1 MCTGGEMMNA
11 ETIKRASAVYFSLL
25 KDKVI
30 DENSEHFQTYFD
42 PDVRQTVLLLADE
55 SGTYIIESAKRIQLV
70 VQPTGSVFATNFT
83 HMKEKH
89 KQVET
94 KKHFHLISVVVMAFL
109 ASIDRNQAAKIRTKR
124 EGISYYALERQVN
137 ELIMNWDN
145 ILKTKPTFG
154 EEERIDMKEVVTTWK
169 YMEVDTDDYGVKKGN
184 RRTRIGLI
192 AGAMRLLETEGLII
206 ILDRDD
212 IAKAIPKQELFER
225 IEYLYHDYDRYELF
239 KKLMTPEEGEEHAE
253 NQSN

>member
-1 MCTGGEMMNA
+1 MYTGGQMMNA
-11 ETIKRASAVYFSLL
+11 EIIKKASAVYFSLL

-30 DENSEHFQTYFD
+30 DEYSEHFQTYFD
-42 PDVRQTVLLLADE
+42 PEVRQTVLLLADE
-55 SGTYIIESAKRIQLV
+55 SGTYIIESPKRIQLV

-94 KKHFHLISVVVMAFL
+94 KRHFHLISVVIMSFL
-109 ASIDRNQAAKIRTKR
+109 ASIDRNQAAKIRTQR
-124 EGISYYALERQVN
+124 EGISYYTLERQVN
-137 ELIMNWDN
+137 DLIMNWDS
-145 ILKTKPTFG
+145 ILKTKPNFG

-169 YMEVDTDDYGVKKGN
+169 YMEVETEDFGGKKAN

-192 AGAMRLLETEGLII
+192 ASAMRLLETEGLVV

-212 IAKAIPKQELFER
+212 IPKAIPKQELFER
-225 IEYLYHDYDRYELF
+225 IEYLYHDYDRYELL
-239 KKLMTPEEGEEHAE
+239 KQLMTSKEDEHAE
-253 NQSN
+253 DSSN

>member
-11 ETIKRASAVYFSLL
+11 ESMKKASAVYFTLL

-30 DENSEHFQTYFD
+30 DENSEYFQTYFD
-42 PDVRQTVLLLADE
+42 PEVRQTVLLLADE
-55 SGTYIIESAKRIQLV
+55 SGTYIIESPRRIQLV

-89 KQVET
+89 RQIET
-94 KKHFHLISVVVMAFL
+94 KKHFHLISVVIMSFL
-109 ASIDRNQAAKIRTKR
+109 AAIDRSQAAKIRTKR
-124 EGISYYALERQVN
+124 EGISYFALERQVN
-137 ELIMNWDN
+137 DLIMNWDS
-145 ILKTKPTFG
+145 ILKVKPSFG

-169 YMEVDTDDYGVKKGN
+169 YMEVDTEDSGFKKGN

-192 AGAMRLLETEGLII
+192 ASAMRFLETEGLIV

-212 IAKAIPKQELFER
+212 IPKAIPKQELFER

-239 KKLMTPEEGEEHAE
+239 KKLMTIEEDEHAK
-253 NQSN
+253 NPSN

>member
-1 MCTGGEMMNA
+1 MYRGEILMNA
-11 ETIKRASAVYFSLL
+11 ETIKRASAVYFTLL

-42 PDVRQTVLLLADE
+42 PEVRQAVLLLADE
-55 SGTYIIESAKRIQLV
+55 SGTYIIESPKRIQLV

-83 HMKEKH
+83 HLKEKH
-89 KQVET
+89 KQVES
-94 KKHFHLISVVVMAFL
+94 KKHFHLISVVIMSFL

-137 ELIMNWDN
+137 DLMIKWES
-145 ILKTKPTFG
+145 ILKTQPTFG
-154 EEERIDMKEVVTTWK
+154 EDERIDMKEVVTTWK
-169 YMEVDTDDYGVKKGN
+169 YMEVDTDDFGLKKGN

-192 AGAMRLLETEGLII
+192 AGAMRLLETEGLIV

-212 IAKAIPKQELFER
+212 IARVIPKTELFER

-239 KKLMTPEEGEEHAE
+239 KKLMTTEEDEHAE
-253 NQSN
+253 NPSN

>member
-1 MCTGGEMMNA
+1 MNA
-11 ETIKRASAVYFSLL
+11 ESIKKASAVYFTLL

-30 DENSEHFQTYFD
+30 DENSEHFQSYFE
-42 PDVRQTVLLLADE
+42 PEVRQTVLLLADE
-55 SGTYIIESAKRIQLV
+55 SGTYIIESPKRIHLV
-70 VQPTGSVFATNFT
+70 VQPTGSVFATNFS

-94 KKHFHLISVVVMAFL
+94 KKHFHLISVVIMSFL
-109 ASIDRNQAAKIRTKR
+109 AAIDRNQAAKIRMKR
-124 EGISYYALERQVN
+124 EGISYYSLERQVN
-137 ELIMNWDN
+137 DLIMNWDS
-145 ILKTKPTFG
+145 ILKAKPTFG

-192 AGAMRLLETEGLII
+192 ASAMRLLETEGLIV

-212 IAKAIPKQELFER
+212 IAKVIPKQELFER
-225 IEYLYHDYDRYELF
+225 IEYLYHDYDRYELL
-239 KKLMTPEEGEEHAE
+239 KKLIAKEEGQHAE
-253 NQSN
+253 NPSN

>member
-1 MCTGGEMMNA
+1 MCRGGKVMNA
-11 ETIKRASAVYFSLL
+11 ETIKRASAVYFTLL

-55 SGTYIIESAKRIQLV
+55 SGTYIIESPKRIHLV

-83 HMKEKH
+83 HMKDKH
-89 KQVET
+89 RQIET
-94 KKHFHLISVVVMAFL
+94 KKHFHLVSVVIMSFL
-109 ASIDRNQAAKIRTKR
+109 ATIDRNQAAKIRTKR

-137 ELIMNWDN
+137 DLISSWDN
-145 ILKTKPTFG
+145 ILKTRPAFG
-154 EEERIDMKEVVTTWK
+154 EDERIDMMEVVTTWK
-169 YMEVDTDDYGVKKGN
+169 YMEVDTEEYGVKKGN

-192 AGAMRLLETEGLII
+192 AGAMRLLETEGLIV

-212 IAKAIPKQELFER
+212 IPKAIPKQELFER

-239 KKLMTPEEGEEHAE
+239 KKLITSEVDEHAE

>member
-1 MCTGGEMMNA
+1 MCSGGEAMNA
-11 ETIKRASAVYFSLL
+11 ETIKRASAVYFTLL

-42 PDVRQTVLLLADE
+42 PEVRQTVLLLADE
-55 SGTYIIESAKRIQLV
+55 SGTYIIEAPKRIHLV

-83 HMKEKH
+83 HLKEKH

-94 KKHFHLISVVVMAFL
+94 KKHFHLVSIVIMSFL
-109 ASIDRNQAAKIRTKR
+109 AAIDRNQAAKIRTKR

-137 ELIMNWDN
+137 DLIIKWES
-145 ILKTKPTFG
+145 ILKTEPNFG

-169 YMEVDTDDYGVKKGN
+169 YMEVDTDDFGLKKGN

-192 AGAMRLLETEGLII
+192 AGAMRLLESEGLIV

-212 IAKAIPKQELFER
+212 IAKVIPKQELFER

-239 KKLMTPEEGEEHAE
+239 KKLMTSEEDEHAE
-253 NQSN
+253 NPSN

>member
-1 MCTGGEMMNA
+1 MNA
-11 ETIKRASAVYFSLL
+11 ETIKKASAVYFTLL
-25 KDKVI
+25 KEKVI

-42 PDVRQTVLLLADE
+42 PEVRQTVLLLADE
-55 SGTYIIESAKRIQLV
+55 SGTYIIEAPKRIHLV

-83 HMKEKH
+83 HLKDKH

-94 KKHFHLISVVVMAFL
+94 KKHFHLISIVIMSFL
-109 ASIDRNQAAKIRTKR
+109 AAIDRNQAAKIRTKR

-137 ELIMNWDN
+137 DLIIKWESL
-145 ILKTKPTFG
+145 LKTQPAFG

-169 YMEVDTDDYGVKKGN
+169 YMEVDNDDFGLKKGN

-192 AGAMRLLETEGLII
+192 AGAMRLLETEGLIV

-212 IAKAIPKQELFER
+212 IAKVIPKNELFER

-239 KKLMTPEEGEEHAE
+239 KKLMTAEEDEHAE
-253 NQSN
+253 NPSN

>member
-1 MCTGGEMMNA
+1 MNA
-11 ETIKRASAVYFSLL
+11 ESIKKASAVYFTLL

-42 PDVRQTVLLLADE
+42 PEVRQTVLLLADE
-55 SGTYIIESAKRIQLV
+55 SGTYIIESPKRIHLV

-83 HMKEKH
+83 HLKDKH

-94 KKHFHLISVVVMAFL
+94 KKHFHLISVVIMAFL

-137 ELIMNWDN
+137 DLIMSWDS
-145 ILKTKPTFG
+145 ILKVKPAFG
-154 EEERIDMKEVVTTWK
+154 EEERIDMKDVVTSWK
-169 YMEVDTDDYGVKKGN
+169 YMEVDSDDFGAKKAN

-192 AGAMRLLETEGLII
+192 AGAMRLLETEGLIVV
-206 ILDRDD
+206 LDRDD

-239 KKLMTPEEGEEHAE
+239 KKLMTVEENQHAE
-253 NQSN
+253 NPSN

>member
-1 MCTGGEMMNA
+1 MNA
-11 ETIKRASAVYFSLL
+11 ETIKKASAVYFTLL
-25 KDKVI
+25 KEKVI

-42 PDVRQTVLLLADE
+42 PEVRQTVLLLADE
-55 SGTYIIESAKRIQLV
+55 SGTYIIEAPKRIHLV

-83 HMKEKH
+83 HLKDKH

-94 KKHFHLISVVVMAFL
+94 KKHFHLISIVIMSFL
-109 ASIDRNQAAKIRTKR
+109 AAIDRNQAAKIRTKR
-124 EGISYYALERQVN
+124 EGISFYALERQVN
-137 ELIMNWDN
+137 DLISKWEGL
-145 ILKTKPTFG
+145 LKNQPTFG

-169 YMEVDTDDYGVKKGN
+169 YMEVDSDDFGLKKGN

-192 AGAMRLLETEGLII
+192 AGAMRLLESEGLIV

-212 IAKAIPKQELFER
+212 IAKVIPKQELFER

-239 KKLMTPEEGEEHAE
+239 KKLMTVEEEEHAE
-253 NQSN
+253 NPSN

>member
-1 MCTGGEMMNA
+1 MCTGGVRMNA
-11 ETIKRASAVYFSLL
+11 ESIKKASAVYFTLL
-25 KDKVI
+25 KEKVI

-42 PDVRQTVLLLADE
+42 PEVRQTVLMLADE
-55 SGTYIIESAKRIQLV
+55 SGTYIIESPKRIHLV

-89 KQVET
+89 KQIET
-94 KKHFHLISVVVMAFL
+94 KKHFHLISVVIMSFL
-109 ASIDRNQAAKIRTKR
+109 ATIDRNQAAKIRTKR

-137 ELIMNWDN
+137 DLVMSWDTV
-145 ILKTKPTFG
+145 LKNKPAFG

-169 YMEVDTDDYGVKKGN
+169 YMEVDSDDYGLKKGN

-192 AGAMRLLETEGLII
+192 ASAMRLLETEGLIV

-212 IAKAIPKQELFER
+212 IPKAIPKNELFER

-239 KKLMTPEEGEEHAE
+239 KKLMTTEENEHAE
-253 NQSN
+253 NPSN

>member
-1 MCTGGEMMNA
+1 MMNA
-11 ETIKRASAVYFSLL
+11 ETIKRASAVYFTLI

-83 HMKEKH
+83 HMKERH

-94 KKHFHLISVVVMAFL
+94 KKHFHLMSMVIMAFL

-124 EGISYYALERQVN
+124 EGISFYALERQVN
-137 ELIMNWDN
+137 DLIMSWDN
-145 ILKTKPTFG
+145 ILKSKPTFG
-154 EEERIDMKEVVTTWK
+154 EAERIDMREVVTTWK

-192 AGAMRLLETEGLII
+192 AGAMRLLETEGLIV

-225 IEYLYHDYDRYELF
+225 IEYLYHDYDRYELL
-239 KKLMTPEEGEEHAE
+239 KKLMTPEEDEEHAE

>member
-1 MCTGGEMMNA
+1 MNA
-11 ETIKRASAVYFSLL
+11 ESIKKASAVYFTLL
-25 KDKVI
+25 KEKVI

-42 PDVRQTVLLLADE
+42 PEVRQTVLMLADE
-55 SGTYIIESAKRIQLV
+55 SGTYIIESPKRIHLV

-89 KQVET
+89 KQIET
-94 KKHFHLISVVVMAFL
+94 KKHFHLISVVIMSFL
-109 ASIDRNQAAKIRTKR
+109 ATIDRNQAAKIRTKR

-137 ELIMNWDN
+137 DLVMSWDTV
-145 ILKTKPTFG
+145 LKNKPAFG

-169 YMEVDTDDYGVKKGN
+169 YMEVDSDDYGLKKGN

-192 AGAMRLLETEGLII
+192 ASAMRLLETEGLIV

-212 IAKAIPKQELFER
+212 IPKAIPKNELFER

-239 KKLMTPEEGEEHAE
+239 KKLMTTEENEHAE
-253 NQSN
+253 NPSN

>member
-1 MCTGGEMMNA
+1 MCRGGKVMNA
-11 ETIKRASAVYFSLL
+11 ETIKKASAVYFTLL

-55 SGTYIIESAKRIQLV
+55 SGTYIIESPKRIQLV

-89 KQVET
+89 RQIET
-94 KKHFHLISVVVMAFL
+94 KKHFHLISVVIMSFL
-109 ASIDRNQAAKIRTKR
+109 ATIDRNQAAKIRTKR

-137 ELIMNWDN
+137 DLMSNWDS
-145 ILKTKPTFG
+145 ILKTKPAFG

-169 YMEVDTDDYGVKKGN
+169 YMEVDTEEYGVKKGN

-192 AGAMRLLETEGLII
+192 AGAMRLLETEGLIV
-206 ILDRDD
+206 ILD
-212 IAKAIPKQELFER
+212 QG
-225 IEYLYHDYDRYELF
+225 RYSQGYSKTRAF
-239 KKLMTPEEGEEHAE
+239 
-253 NQSN
+253 

>member
-1 MCTGGEMMNA
+1 MMNA
-11 ETIKRASAVYFSLL
+11 ESIKKASAVYFTLL

-55 SGTYIIESAKRIQLV
+55 SGTYIIEAPKRIHLV

-83 HMKEKH
+83 HLKDKH
-89 KQVET
+89 RQVET
-94 KKHFHLISVVVMAFL
+94 KKHFHLISIVIMSFL
-109 ASIDRNQAAKIRTKR
+109 AAIDRNQAAKIRTKR

-137 ELIMNWDN
+137 DLIMKWES
-145 ILKTKPTFG
+145 ILKTQPTFG
-154 EEERIDMKEVVTTWK
+154 VEERIDMKEVVTTWK
-169 YMEVDTDDYGVKKGN
+169 YMEVDSDDFGLKKGN

-192 AGAMRLLETEGLII
+192 AGAMRLLETEGLIV

-212 IAKAIPKQELFER
+212 IAKVIPKSELFER

-239 KKLMTPEEGEEHAE
+239 KKLMTAEENEHAE